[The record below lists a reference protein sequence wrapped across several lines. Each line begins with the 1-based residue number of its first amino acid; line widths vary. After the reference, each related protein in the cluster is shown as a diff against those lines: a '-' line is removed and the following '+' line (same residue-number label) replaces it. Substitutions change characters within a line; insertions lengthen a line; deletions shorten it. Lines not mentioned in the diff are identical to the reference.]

1 METLA
6 AVLLLSLISTA
17 IFSAVLMVISAD
29 EQQKSG
35 SRAAVAARNYADAL
49 SSGNYV
55 DCAPAGSYDPS
66 QLSVSL
72 PGASVAVT
80 SITYWNGQP
89 LPSVSNPTA
98 ADWAT
103 AFGTTCSTDR
113 GLQRITYT
121 ASSGSSPGA
130 TVTRSVLKRFNGS
143 LSEPLPDPP
152 PGGRA
157 CEISASSRVRS
168 TWVNETA
175 WEQNTNYS
183 SGSGSNELNI
193 LYLSGTRRFSYL
205 RFDVAPNVTCDNGGT
220 LPAGVTIVAAEV
232 RLYTFNIG
240 GLPDCASSCWHVME
254 RVRSDW
260 TESTL
265 TWANQPCPTGFAVS
279 CQPGDVPSTILFQHG
294 TGAFNWSPRFQR
306 IQAPQLLSD
315 IQSFY
320 ATPSTNYGWVVKEA
334 CAQTYGRAC
343 GSVTPGF
350 QMRSSRWSNV
360 SERPTLLVYY

>member
-113 GLQRITYT
+113 
-121 ASSGSSPGA
+121 A
-130 TVTRSVLKRFNGS
+130 TR
-143 LSEPLPDPP
+143 PP
-152 PGGRA
+152 
-157 CEISASSRVRS
+157 
-168 TWVNETA
+168 
-175 WEQNTNYS
+175 
-183 SGSGSNELNI
+183 
-193 LYLSGTRRFSYL
+193 
-205 RFDVAPNVTCDNGGT
+205 AP
-220 LPAGVTIVAAEV
+220 P
-232 RLYTFNIG
+232 
-240 GLPDCASSCWHVME
+240 
-254 RVRSDW
+254 
-260 TESTL
+260 
-265 TWANQPCPTGFAVS
+265 
-279 CQPGDVPSTILFQHG
+279 
-294 TGAFNWSPRFQR
+294 
-306 IQAPQLLSD
+306 
-315 IQSFY
+315 
-320 ATPSTNYGWVVKEA
+320 
-334 CAQTYGRAC
+334 
-343 GSVTPGF
+343 
-350 QMRSSRWSNV
+350 
-360 SERPTLLVYY
+360 